1 MSSCLSF
8 ILVGKSASII
18 DIYDWSTRHALTFY
32 IAFSIICI
40 ITVKSGLDKIQLK
53 TATIMVGNY
62 YKIFPNRSTF
72 YFMNRIVDR
81 KERSFQLKRLEE

>member
-1 MSSCLSF
+1 MVNFPNEIDSRTKVIRTIKSCNN
-8 ILVGKSASII
+8 
-18 DIYDWSTRHALTFY
+18 
-32 IAFSIICI
+32 
-40 ITVKSGLDKIQLK
+40 KIQLK

-72 YFMNRIVDR
+72 YYMNKMIDR